1 MTHLELERTFHPVG
15 QGAFFTECFESDR
28 GDTFNVVYD
37 CGTNSPKKILEN
49 AVLQAFAQG
58 VPVDVVFVSHLDKDH
73 INGIKYLADNKNLTP
88 RTLFVMPLFS
98 KEVYILSYLKY
109 GASFIQMFRA
119 ISQMGCYV
127 LFVKPAKIE
136 EGRQDVASIDLRENT
151 LREDSQTIMSISG
164 IPIKGTVVQSGT
176 KLALLDIWEYVPFN
190 PSGADADL
198 FQKELAQQR
207 IQIDLVLNAL
217 GRTRPTDADK
227 IELEKIKKIY
237 GKVISRIRK
246 DTNKLNISSL
256 VLLSHKAS
264 DAIEVNTC
272 YWCRPYYHYWNCTKS
287 ACLYTG
293 DSDLSTAS
301 TYRQLMNDVMQ
312 YQRGESLQFLQ
323 IPHHGSKNN
332 YCLALCRGFSYD
344 VAFTN
349 YGVNYHQKIFDSQ
362 LIMEYLKQGRPLV
375 LITAYPQTRV
385 KIRYR
390 I

>member
-1 MTHLELERTFHPVG
+1 MTRITLERTFHPVG
-15 QGAFFTECFESDR
+15 QGAFFTECFESDS

-37 CGTNSPKKILEN
+37 CGTNSPKAILEN

-136 EGRQDVASIDLRENT
+136 ESRQDVTSIDLRENT

-176 KLALLDIWEYVPFN
+176 KLSFLDIWEYVPFN

-217 GRTRPTDADK
+217 GRTRPTDAEK
-227 IELEKIKKIY
+227 IELEKIRKIY
-237 GKVISRIRK
+237 GKVTSRIGK

-264 DAIEVNTC
+264 DAINTY
-272 YWCRPYYHYWNCTKS
+272 YWCRPFYHYWNCTKS

-312 YQRGESLQFLQ
+312 YQRDESLQFLQ

-375 LITAYPQTRV
+375 LITEYPQTRI

-390 I
+390 M